1 MPSLTLVLIS
11 QCTGKKP
18 STAPPWMLQ
27 SNGMV
32 NHMIYPE
39 DGSRCPEIHGFI
51 SGRLPFSFDLYH
63 HVEIVSILP
72 VCIQCVTS
80 WRFHIIM
87 IWCNYPS
94 QYLFPLL
101 FGGKNIGVRK
111 KVGHFYTHTAVHTWN
126 ALVFTYAAM
135 THLSSRK
142 NKQLLEIKI
151 IKKS

>member
-87 IWCNYPS
+87 IWCNYS
-94 QYLFPLL
+94 SLYLFPLF
-101 FGGKNIGVRK
+101 FGKEYMSQEEGMSF
-111 KVGHFYTHTAVHTWN
+111 FYTYSRTYMKCFGYLRMQLWRICH
-126 ALVFTYAAM
+126 LVKT
-135 THLSSRK
+135 SSCWK
-142 NKQLLEIKI
+142 
-151 IKKS
+151 